1 MTRASVPTLLV
12 TLALGLGAI
21 QANPAPIQ
29 PGPTLGQDVLAA
41 ATANYSSHYALEIE
55 ALFAA
60 LAQPTA
66 TEPETRAVEPIGI
79 SLDLLVQRADAVAGA
94 PLERIDDG
102 AVLRDGRGSAAGD
115 RLEIRFTASCAC
127 YVYVI
132 GIDATG
138 YVVRLFPDP
147 QAQFT
152 NPVVTAREY
161 RLPEA
166 GSWWG
171 LDEQRGVEQ
180 IHLVASYVER
190 SDVERALTS
199 LTRQVRTPARDYR
212 SVVEVA
218 QIPGARGIVTVKD
231 TPIDA
236 LGTDMASAQT
246 ATGSQGDATAIGTV
260 TTRWFH
266 HE

>member
-1 MTRASVPTLLV
+1 MGSTLLV

-115 RLEIRFTASCAC
+115 RLEIVSRRVRAH
-127 YVYVI
+127 VYVI

-152 NPVVTAREY
+152 NPVVAAREY

-180 IHLVASYVER
+180 IHLVASYLER

-231 TPIDA
+231 TPTDA
-236 LGTDMASAQT
+236 LETDMASAQT
-246 ATGSQGDATAIGTV
+246 ATGSQGDAPAIGTV
-260 TTRWFH
+260 ATRWFH